1 MDKID
6 FLIYMP
12 GTFKCQKCGYQLQ
25 VSRIDSLT
33 GQFFIA
39 TDVEPQP
46 CPKDGAPMEPVTWK
60 DAFIEKVQV
69 MHNTVVALEQSVK
82 TLSEYAKLLNF
93 TDHGDRPTYA
103 NMADWLNH
111 LSKTGKLQ
119 DDE

>member
-1 MDKID
+1 
-6 FLIYMP
+6 
-12 GTFKCQKCGYQLQ
+12 
-25 VSRIDSLT
+25 
-33 GQFFIA
+33 
-39 TDVEPQP
+39 
-46 CPKDGAPMEPVTWK
+46 MEPVTWK